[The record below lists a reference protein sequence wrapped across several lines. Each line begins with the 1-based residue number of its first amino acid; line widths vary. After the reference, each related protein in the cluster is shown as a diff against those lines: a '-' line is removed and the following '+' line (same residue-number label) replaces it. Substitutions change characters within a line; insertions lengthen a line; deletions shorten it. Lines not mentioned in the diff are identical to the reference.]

1 MLDDPR
7 GSIVVRDDE
16 LGGPTRTKID
26 DLERQRRPV
35 VEDGPD
41 RSLQE
46 VTTASSSLRRIRR
59 FREGGAAKE
68 ESREG

>member
-26 DLERQRRPV
+26 DLERQRRHV

-46 VTTASSSLRRIRR
+46 VTTASSSLRRR

>member
-26 DLERQRRPV
+26 DLERQRRTV
-35 VEDGPD
+35 VEDGPG

-46 VTTASSSLRRIRR
+46 VTTASSSLRRR
-59 FREGGAAKE
+59 FREGGAVKE

>member
-7 GSIVVRDDE
+7 GSIAVRDDE

-46 VTTASSSLRRIRR
+46 VTTASSSLRRR